1 MLEDWKGAHRFL
13 CTERILTHQRTFP
26 GGSELITLLSLRSTP
41 LVCLSPENSRLT
53 IIAHWTLTKTSSTAF
68 NSHAL
73 WKNHVV
79 TFLYLS
85 LLRKNSH
92 HTSPFF
98 NLCLFVLTPPALV
111 QPYLTCPPGVLSAPP
126 CPHTCGSSLIS
137 PDLLPDFPEDPL
149 LWLPFIRPWTW
160 PRWLP
165 LDTSP
170 PPW

>member
-26 GGSELITLLSLRSTP
+26 GGSELITLLSLCSTP

-73 WKNHVV
+73 WKNRVV

-98 NLCLFVLTPPALV
+98 QSLSLCLDSTCSCSAIPHLSTRCPQCAALPP
-111 QPYLTCPPGVLSAPP
+111 
-126 CPHTCGSSLIS
+126 H
-137 PDLLPDFPEDPL
+137 
-149 LWLPFIRPWTW
+149 LWLITNQPWPAAWFPRRPSA
-160 PRWLP
+160 LAAFH
-165 LDTSP
+165 
-170 PPW
+170 